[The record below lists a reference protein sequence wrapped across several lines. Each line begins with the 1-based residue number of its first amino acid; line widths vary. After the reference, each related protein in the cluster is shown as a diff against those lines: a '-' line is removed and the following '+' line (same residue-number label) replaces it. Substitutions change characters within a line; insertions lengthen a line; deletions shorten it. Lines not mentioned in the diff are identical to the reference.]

1 MKKKSGF
8 IVLGLGVSSDEQV
21 NSGLNRSLGCRLK
34 TVRHCKRNGS
44 MSENFYL
51 RKNELDYFLGIFYEI
66 GHSEYVVSVCD
77 ISLATDGFPMLM
89 GPFFGGES
97 LFCNSPTKYVQKQFS
112 IFCAFL

>member
-1 MKKKSGF
+1 MKVKKGQKCQKNCLFPSNKPTCISVKLGKLIFVKKKSGF

-51 RKNELDYFLGIFYEI
+51 REKRIEL
-66 GHSEYVVSVCD
+66 
-77 ISLATDGFPMLM
+77 
-89 GPFFGGES
+89 
-97 LFCNSPTKYVQKQFS
+97 FS
-112 IFCAFL
+112 GWFVMK